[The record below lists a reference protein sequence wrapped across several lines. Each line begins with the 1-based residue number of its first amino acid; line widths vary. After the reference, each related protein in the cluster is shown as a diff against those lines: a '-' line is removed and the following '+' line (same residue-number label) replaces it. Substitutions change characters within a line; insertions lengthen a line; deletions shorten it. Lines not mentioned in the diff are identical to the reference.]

1 VKYTTFFAVSSP
13 SNGRGLGGRCGVKG
27 NIEIMKKSVK
37 PKGQSFTEFIDTE
50 GKKWVQTSTEDL
62 FSIKEI
68 NDIIGKIEKKED
80 EAEDIILARIDFKQV
95 NKDYYEKTIE
105 LQERLKK
112 KNEMLKK
119 LVEEARTVISKK
131 NLMLRELIDYVKK
144 LHLIFAYY
152 NINPRNVEKVD
163 IPPEMMEGI
172 LRTKEEAPREFEEEQ
187 IEYTEVEEILLDDE
201 GNEAGPV
208 S

>member
-1 VKYTTFFAVSSP
+1 MWQNENDPFPGGAGRKRKYIKT
-13 SNGRGLGGRCGVKG
+13 
-27 NIEIMKKSVK
+27 MKKSVK
-37 PKGQSFTEFIDTE
+37 PKAQAFTEFVDTE
-50 GKKWVQTSTEDL
+50 GKKWVQTSSEDL

-68 NDIIGKIEKKED
+68 NDIIGKIERKD
-80 EAEDIILARIDFKQV
+80 DDAEDIILARIDFKQV

-112 KNEMLKK
+112 KNDMLKK
-119 LVEEARTVISKK
+119 LVEETRTIINKK

-152 NINPRNVEKVD
+152 NIDPRNVEKVD

-172 LRTKEEAPREFEEEQ
+172 LRTKEEAPREIEDEQ
-187 IEYTEVEEILLDDE
+187 IEYTEVEEVLLDEE

>member
-1 VKYTTFFAVSSP
+1 M
-13 SNGRGLGGRCGVKG
+13 KG
-27 NIEIMKKSVK
+27 NIERMKKSVK

-112 KNEMLKK
+112 KNEMLKN